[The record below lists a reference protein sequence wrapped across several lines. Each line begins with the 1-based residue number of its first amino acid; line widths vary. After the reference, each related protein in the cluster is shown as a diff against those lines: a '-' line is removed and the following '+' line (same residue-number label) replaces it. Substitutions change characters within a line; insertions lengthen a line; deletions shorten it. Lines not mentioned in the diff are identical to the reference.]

1 VDQRRRENPI
11 ALAIAQ
17 VVLWGFNK
25 HYRLF
30 REISAGAK
38 DRFERGAWQEIQLAQ
53 RERIAFYDRR
63 VSETAL
69 RLEKEFNSEELPER
83 VWQEVKYHYINLLV
97 DHKQPECAETFFNSV
112 CCRILHR
119 DYYRNDYIFVR
130 PTISTEHLDSDP
142 PAYRSYYP
150 LHQGLQPVVRKMLE
164 DFGFAIEFDDL
175 GRDVDRIVARA
186 TAHYGETLKLEPN
199 HQIQV
204 LSSLF
209 FRNKG
214 AYAIGKIV
222 NGNVEIPFALAL
234 LRSRAGGVFVDALL
248 FDMQDLLALFSF
260 SRAYFMVEMEVPA
273 TFVQFLRSML
283 PARPKFELY
292 NMIGLQK
299 HGKAL
304 FYRDFLHH
312 LSHSSDQFTIAPGIH
327 GLVMLVFTLPSFP
340 FVFKVIKDVI
350 APPKEVDREGVK
362 AKYLMVKQHDRVGRM
377 ADTLEYS
384 DVAFPKNRFSDELIG
399 ELRRLVPS
407 QLLEED
413 DRFVIRHLYIERR
426 MTPLNL
432 YLQSASESEA
442 CDALEEYGLAI
453 KQLAAANIFPGDLLY
468 KNFGVTRNRR
478 VVFYDYDEIEY
489 MTQCNFRKVPLPRNE
504 EEEMASEPWYPVAKN
519 DVFPEEWKTFLLGD
533 PNIRATLLRAHPELF
548 DADFWNGLKSRILSG
563 HIVDV
568 FPYARSKR
576 FAHSDESQG
585 IRASDDAEALDLQG
599 D

>member
-1 VDQRRRENPI
+1 V

-30 REISAGAK
+30 RETSRAAQE
-38 DRFERGAWQEIQLAQ
+38 RFESGQWQAIQLAQ

-63 VSETAL
+63 VGETVA
-69 RLEKEFNSEELPER
+69 RLEKEFKSDELPEH
-83 VWQEVKYHYINLLV
+83 VWQQVKYHYINLLV

-150 LHQGLQPVVRKMLE
+150 LDAGVRPVIAAALSDFRLNCPFENLE
-164 DFGFAIEFDDL
+164 
-175 GRDVDRIVARA
+175 RDVDLIVALA
-186 TAHYGETLKLEPN
+186 GERLGSAVELEPN

-214 AYAIGKIV
+214 AYAIGKII
-222 NGNVEIPFALAL
+222 NGNLETPFALAL
-234 LRSRAGGVFVDALL
+234 LRSPAGRIVVDALL
-248 FDMQDLLALFSF
+248 FDMADLLALFSF
-260 SRAYFMVEMEVPA
+260 SRAYFMVDVEVPA

-283 PARPKFELY
+283 PIRPKFELY
-292 NMIGLQK
+292 NMLGLQK

-312 LSHSSDQFTIAPGIH
+312 LAHSSDQFIIAPGIH

-350 APPKEVDREGVK
+350 AFPKEVDREGVK

-384 DVAFPKNRFSDELIG
+384 DVAFPKQRFSDELIE

-407 QLLEED
+407 LLLEED
-413 DRFVIRHLYIERR
+413 DRYVIRHLYIERR

-432 YLQSASESEA
+432 YLQSAGKD
-442 CDALEEYGLAI
+442 DARHALDEYGRAI

-489 MTQCNFRKVPLPRNE
+489 MTQCNFRKKPAPRNE
-504 EEEMASEPWYPVAKN
+504 EEEMSSEPWYPVAKN
-519 DVFPEEWKTFLLGD
+519 DVFPEEWQTFLLGD
-533 PNIRATLLRAHPELF
+533 SFIRETLIHLHPELF
-548 DADFWNGLKSRILSG
+548 EAEFWNNLKARILAG
-563 HIVDV
+563 HIEDV
-568 FPYARSKR
+568 FPYDESKR
-576 FAHSDESQG
+576 FARLPVVS
-585 IRASDDAEALDLQG
+585 
-599 D
+599 